1 MLLYLFCLF
10 MLYIKQCSS
19 NGLNEEKKQLQ
30 WKKLL
35 VWSTMNEL
43 HQGTFPGLSCLLFWE
58 QHPVHVIN
66 VHVWFIAQGFYSHLM
81 FFFSHLILAVVTD
94 HFGPQST
101 QSPLWRKTVCGGRRK
116 THDMVV
122 PLINVISS
130 IRDHQKLFRFH
141 IGFPVLPGCAAV
153 CDAHHCISNNSL
165 HIYKAHS
172 WW

>member
-1 MLLYLFCLF
+1 MHQKMMQAQWNSKSMNF
-10 MLYIKQCSS
+10 IKVNSGFDLPTVLRATPSPCNKCACMVHSS
-19 NGLNEEKKQLQ
+19 GFLQ
-30 WKKLL
+30 
-35 VWSTMNEL
+35 SSY
-43 HQGTFPGLSCLLFWE
+43 G
-58 QHPVHVIN
+58 
-66 VHVWFIAQGFYSHLM
+66 
-81 FFFSHLILAVVTD
+81 FFSHLILAVVID

-101 QSPLWRKTVCGGRRK
+101 QSPLWRKTVCGWRRK

-141 IGFPVLPGCAAV
+141 IGFPVLPVCAAV
-153 CDAHHCISNNSL
+153 CDAHHRISNNSL